1 MEKSKGRL
9 KGERWREVE
18 DAIVREGFLDKNNT
32 EQGGLKEMWYKPC

>member
-9 KGERWREVE
+9 KGESVVE